1 MIQRCDLQWK
11 MLGLGVVLLRH
22 ISARIKQPVYSAE
35 YYIRPAI
42 PPIWLWIGCYVS
54 ALPSAASG
62 RMEVALWQFNVH
74 QSESN
79 RACQTG
85 KYIAGYVKPTKKLDI
100 YHGYLDNIVMHR
112 ICGVSKCEVIQINQ
126 VIITGDYNIPY
137 GQLYKG
143 PSDEQ

>member
-54 ALPSAASG
+54 ALQLQKWVDGGGTLAIQFPS
-62 RMEVALWQFNVH
+62 
-74 QSESN
+74 
-79 RACQTG
+79 
-85 KYIAGYVKPTKKLDI
+85 K
-100 YHGYLDNIVMHR
+100 
-112 ICGVSKCEVIQINQ
+112 
-126 VIITGDYNIPY
+126 
-137 GQLYKG
+137 
-143 PSDEQ
+143 

>member
-54 ALPSAASG
+54 ALQLL
-62 RMEVALWQFNVH
+62 EVGGWWHFGNSISIKVNQIMH
-74 QSESN
+74 
-79 RACQTG
+79 
-85 KYIAGYVKPTKKLDI
+85 VKQV
-100 YHGYLDNIVMHR
+100 NI
-112 ICGVSKCEVIQINQ
+112 
-126 VIITGDYNIPY
+126 
-137 GQLYKG
+137 
-143 PSDEQ
+143 